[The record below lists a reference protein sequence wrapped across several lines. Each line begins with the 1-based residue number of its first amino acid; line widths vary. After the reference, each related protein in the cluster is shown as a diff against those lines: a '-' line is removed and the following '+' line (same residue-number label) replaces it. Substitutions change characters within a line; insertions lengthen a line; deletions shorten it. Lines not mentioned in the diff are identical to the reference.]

1 LNVTYDELYYVS
13 VQIKIQIF
21 SQLLLRLNINFKE
34 FRRRR

>member
-1 LNVTYDELYYVS
+1 LNVTYDELYYGS